1 MESYILFSI
10 FVLALVIFYFI
21 GFRIGKALFSKN
33 NDNIV
38 LIDTSALIDGRILE
52 LAKIGFLSGRYI
64 VFRFVLS
71 ELQNIADSS
80 NSLRRSKGRRGL
92 NVLKQLQKESGV
104 FIEILDQD
112 IKEVRDVDQKLL
124 KMAKMKNA
132 KLFTVDY
139 NLSEVAD
146 VEGIQVL
153 NVNEL
158 SNSIKPLHLPGEQFN
173 IKIIQKGKER
183 NQGVGYLED
192 GTMIIIENSGRN
204 IGKTIKVRVKKI
216 IQTDAGRIVFAT
228 PANNRSFLP
237 KFFNRSKGK

>member
-10 FVLALVIFYFI
+10 FVLALIIFYFI

-52 LAKIGFLSGRYI
+52 LAKIGFLSGRFI
-64 VFRFVLS
+64 IFRFVLS

-92 NVLKQLQKESGV
+92 SVLKQLQKESSV

-112 IKEVRDVDQKLL
+112 IKEVSDVDQKLL
-124 KMAKMKNA
+124 KLAKIKNA
-132 KLFTVDY
+132 KIFTVDY
-139 NLSEVAD
+139 NLAEVAS
-146 VEGIQVL
+146 VEGTQVL

-158 SNSIKPLHLPGEQFN
+158 SNSIKPLHLPGEVFELR
-173 IKIIQKGKER
+173 IIQSGKER
-183 NQGVGYLED
+183 SQGIGYLED
-192 GTMIIIENSGRN
+192 GTMIIVENSDRN
-204 IGKTIKVRVKKI
+204 IGKTIKVKVKKI
-216 IQTDAGRIVFAT
+216 IQTDAGRIVFAI
-228 PANNRSFLP
+228 PADRSFLP
-237 KFFNRSKGK
+237 KFFNRT